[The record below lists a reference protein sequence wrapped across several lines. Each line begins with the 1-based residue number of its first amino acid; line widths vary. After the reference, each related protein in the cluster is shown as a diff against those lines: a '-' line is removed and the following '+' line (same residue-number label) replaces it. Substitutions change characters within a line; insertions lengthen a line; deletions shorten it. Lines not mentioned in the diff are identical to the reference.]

1 MAKRT
6 VFEAS
11 DPGRPL
17 VWAPAPV
24 QLTDTDPHLAGTD
37 PHLAGTDPQ
46 PGKGRRANGSALQ
59 SSEPVSSFLLTSLS
73 CRNLIELRTP

>member
-1 MAKRT
+1 MANAT
-6 VFEAS
+6 VFGAS
-11 DPGRPL
+11 DPGRSL

-24 QLTDTDPHLAGTD
+24 RLTGTD
-37 PHLAGTDPQ
+37 PQLAGADPQ
-46 PGKGRRANGSALQ
+46 PGKGRGANGSALQ